1 MKCLY
6 NLLAVKWEMTPVEM
20 TMVPRFYL
28 EMKKRLPIEFIPP
41 LQDIYDFYKASRV

>member
-6 NLLAVKWEMTPVEM
+6 DLLTVKWEMTPVEM

-28 EMKKRLPIEFIPP
+28 EMKKRVPIEFIPA
-41 LQDIYDFYKASRV
+41 LQDIYDIYKASCV